1 MPKFDLP
8 NSEFNITVSV
18 ETSKD
23 IRALLNVI
31 GANICYDFVH
41 DKFLIWNGEM
51 TLSAKLGDTIVYK
64 DHVLSI
70 ESSGGDPCA

>member
-1 MPKFDLP
+1 MPKFNLP
-8 NSEFNITVSV
+8 NPEFKITVSV

-23 IRALLNVI
+23 IRALLNII
-31 GANICYDFVH
+31 GASICYDFVH
-41 DKFLIWNGEM
+41 DELLIWDGRM
-51 TLSAKLGDTIVYK
+51 TLFAKLGDTIVYK